1 MRPILLKGHSR
12 SITMIKYNR
21 DGDLLFTTAKDH
33 VPSVWY
39 SDSGERLG
47 TYEGHSGAV
56 WAIDVSYHTERVL
69 TAAADSTVK
78 LWEAETGKE
87 LFTFK
92 HTGPVRSVNF
102 STGDK
107 YFVSVCDKF
116 TDKPAAVFVYE
127 LAENMEDQKDK
138 PILTI
143 ANHGHEGRI
152 TGAYWMPLNKA
163 IMTTGGDGTI
173 KLFDPQTGKLLASHQ
188 VHTGEIMNTGK
199 LLASH
204 QVHTGEIMNVSF
216 NKTKTL
222 MITASKDNTA
232 KLLDVETF
240 KVLKTYETDRP
251 VNSAAISPIKEHVVL
266 GGGQEAM
273 SVTTTSGRVGK
284 FEARFFH
291 MVFQEEF
298 ARVKGHFGPINTIA
312 FHPDGKS
319 YASGA
324 EDGYVRLHHFDADYF
339 KLDVPQNN

>member
-12 SITMIKYNR
+12 SLTMVKYNR
-21 DGDLLFTTAKDH
+21 EGDLLFTCAKDH
-33 VPSVWY
+33 SPSVWF
-39 SDSGERLG
+39 SDSGERIG
-47 TYEGHSGAV
+47 TFDGHSGAV
-56 WAIDVSYHTERVL
+56 WACDVSYHSEFLL
-69 TAAADSTVK
+69 TAAADSSVK
-78 LWEAETGKE
+78 LWEVKTGKE
-87 LFTFK
+87 LFSFP
-92 HTGPVRSVNF
+92 HTGPARSVNF

-107 YFVSVCDKF
+107 YFVSVADKF

-127 LAENMEDQKDK
+127 LADDIQNQRAE

-143 ANHGHEGRI
+143 TNHGHEGRI

-163 IMTTGGDGTI
+163 IMTTGGDGTV
-173 KLFDPQTGKLLASHQ
+173 KLFDPKTGKLLSSHQ
-188 VHTGEIMNTGK
+188 IHTGEIT
-199 LLASH
+199 
-204 QVHTGEIMNVSF
+204 NVSF
-216 NKTKTL
+216 NKSKTL
-222 MITASKDNTA
+222 AITSSKDNTA
-232 KLLDVETF
+232 KLLDVETL

-298 ARVKGHFGPINTIA
+298 GRVKGHFGPINTIS

-324 EDGYVRLHHFDADYF
+324 EDGYVRLHHFDDDYL
-339 KLDVPQNN
+339 KLDAK